1 MMTARRPGAA
11 VLVGAWRGW
20 RSICKMLAACR
31 AGFSTPK
38 ILGRSLVL
46 AIAAAS
52 PILLAVSA
60 RVAAANDQGEQIA
73 AVCASCHRLDGGEK
87 GIPSII
93 GLGEDRLTRAM
104 LAYRLGE
111 RSSHIMRAMAL
122 SLSDEEIAAVARFL
136 AAQGRKAEPP

>member
-1 MMTARRPGAA
+1 
-11 VLVGAWRGW
+11 
-20 RSICKMLAACR
+20 MLAACR

-60 RVAAANDQGEQIA
+60 RAAAANDQGGQIA
-73 AVCASCHRLDGGEK
+73 AACAPAIAWTGARRAT
-87 GIPSII
+87 PSII
-93 GLGEDRLTRAM
+93 GLGEDPLTRAM

-122 SLSDEEIAAVARFL
+122 SLSDEEIATVARFL
-136 AAQGRKAEPP
+136 AAQGKKAEPP

>member
-1 MMTARRPGAA
+1 MTARRPSVA

-20 RSICKMLAACR
+20 RSKCKMLAACR

-46 AIAAAS
+46 AIAAS
-52 PILLAVSA
+52 PILLAASA
-60 RVAAANDQGEQIA
+60 RAAANDQGGQLA

-104 LAYRLGE
+104 LAYRSGE
-111 RSSHIMRAMAL
+111 RSSHIMRAIAL
-122 SLSDEEIAAVARFL
+122 SLSDEEIATVARFL
-136 AAQGRKAEPP
+136 AAQGKKAEPP

>member
-1 MMTARRPGAA
+1 MTARRPSVA

-20 RSICKMLAACR
+20 RSKCKMLAACR

-46 AIAAAS
+46 AIAAS
-52 PILLAVSA
+52 PILLAASA
-60 RVAAANDQGEQIA
+60 HVAAANDQGGQIA
-73 AVCASCHRLDGGEK
+73 AVCASCHRLDGGDRF
-87 GIPSII
+87 IPSIV
-93 GLGEDRLTRAM
+93 GFGEDRLTRAM

-111 RSSHIMRAMAL
+111 RPSRIMQAIAL

-136 AAQGRKAEPP
+136 AAQGKKAEPP

>member
-1 MMTARRPGAA
+1 MTARRPGVA

-20 RSICKMLAACR
+20 RGKRKMLPACR

-46 AIAAAS
+46 AIAAS
-52 PILLAVSA
+52 PILFAASSHA
-60 RVAAANDQGEQIA
+60 AAANDQGGQIA
-73 AVCASCHRLDGGEK
+73 AVCASCHRLNGGDRF
-87 GIPSII
+87 IPSIV

-111 RSSHIMRAMAL
+111 RSSHIMRAIAL

-136 AAQGRKAEPP
+136 AAQGKKAEPP

>member
-1 MMTARRPGAA
+1 MTARRPSVA

-20 RSICKMLAACR
+20 RSKCKMLAACR

-46 AIAAAS
+46 AIAAS
-52 PILLAVSA
+52 PILLAASA
-60 RVAAANDQGEQIA
+60 HAAAANDQGGQIA

-111 RSSHIMRAMAL
+111 RPSHIMRAIAL
-122 SLSDEEIAAVARFL
+122 SLSDEEIATVARFL
-136 AAQGRKAEPP
+136 AARGKKAEPP

>member
-1 MMTARRPGAA
+1 MTARRPSAA

-20 RSICKMLAACR
+20 RSKCKMLAACC

-46 AIAAAS
+46 AIAAS
-52 PILLAVSA
+52 PILLAA
-60 RVAAANDQGEQIA
+60 PAGPAAANDQGGQIA

-93 GLGEDRLTRAM
+93 GLGEDRLIRAM

-111 RSSHIMRAMAL
+111 RPSHIMQAIAL
-122 SLSDEEIAAVARFL
+122 SLSDEEIATVARFL
-136 AAQGRKAEPP
+136 AAQGKKAEPP

>member
-1 MMTARRPGAA
+1 MTARRPSVT

-20 RSICKMLAACR
+20 RSKCKMLAACR
-31 AGFSTPK
+31 AGFSPPK

-46 AIAAAS
+46 AIAAS
-52 PILLAVSA
+52 PILLAASA
-60 RVAAANDQGEQIA
+60 HAAANDQGGQIA

-104 LAYRLGE
+104 LAYRSGE
-111 RSSHIMRAMAL
+111 RSSHIMRAIAL
-122 SLSDEEIAAVARFL
+122 SLSDEEIATVARFL
-136 AAQGRKAEPP
+136 AAQGNKVEPP

>member
-1 MMTARRPGAA
+1 MTARRPGGT

-20 RSICKMLAACR
+20 GSKCKMLVACR
-31 AGFSTPK
+31 AEFGAPRV
-38 ILGRSLVL
+38 LGRSLML
-46 AIAAAS
+46 AIAAS

-60 RVAAANDQGEQIA
+60 RAAAANDQGGRLA

-104 LAYRLGE
+104 LAYRSGE
-111 RSSHIMRAMAL
+111 RSSHIMRAIAL

-136 AAQGRKAEPP
+136 AAQGKKAEPP